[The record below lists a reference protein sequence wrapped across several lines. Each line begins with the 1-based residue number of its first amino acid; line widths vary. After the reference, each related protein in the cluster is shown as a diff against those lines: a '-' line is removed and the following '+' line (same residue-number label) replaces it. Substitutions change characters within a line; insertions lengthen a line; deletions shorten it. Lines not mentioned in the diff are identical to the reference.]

1 MISRYS
7 FGKPFETEALV
18 VKIEATEGKLPF
30 FRTDGEGNYY
40 YDFDDKDIVYG
51 LGEQIRG
58 INKRGW
64 TYTSWNLDNPHHH
77 EDTHSLYGAHNFL
90 LVDGKELF
98 GVFFDFPGKIT
109 FDIGYTK
116 RNEMHVYADRN
127 DMNVY
132 IITGDNKKDIVNQF
146 RVAIGQS

>member
-98 GVFFDFPGKIT
+98 GVFFDFPGKIKLK
-109 FDIGYTK
+109 FF
-116 RNEMHVYADRN
+116 MVW
-127 DMNVY
+127 
-132 IITGDNKKDIVNQF
+132 KDI
-146 RVAIGQS
+146 

>member
-58 INKRGW
+58 INKEAGHIPAGI
-64 TYTSWNLDNPHHH
+64 LI
-77 EDTHSLYGAHNFL
+77 THIIMRIHILYMVHTIFFL
-90 LVDGKELF
+90 
-98 GVFFDFPGKIT
+98 
-109 FDIGYTK
+109 
-116 RNEMHVYADRN
+116 
-127 DMNVY
+127 
-132 IITGDNKKDIVNQF
+132 
-146 RVAIGQS
+146 